1 MPDLLNRYATPF
13 VTGFFLI
20 SLISGVAL
28 FFHVG
33 TAAFR
38 EMHEILSL
46 VLILPF
52 GLHVWK
58 NWRPLLSYFRR
69 TPFWIGSAVSLAAAL
84 AFAWPA
90 ITGTA
95 AGGAGGPPPFA
106 LSSAVLKAPVA
117 EVAPVLNVTPDD
129 LLAGLKA
136 KGFTVTTV
144 DETLADIGTKSG
156 KDTMELAAI
165 LVALAK

>member
-1 MPDLLNRYATPF
+1 MPDILNRYATPF

-33 TAAFR
+33 TSAFR
-38 EMHEILSL
+38 EMHEILSM

-52 GLHVWK
+52 VLHAWK
-58 NWRPLLSYFRR
+58 NWRSLLNYFRR
-69 TPFWIGSAVSLAAAL
+69 APFWIGSAVSLVAAL

-90 ITGTA
+90 LTGS
-95 AGGAGGPPPFA
+95 GASSGGPPPFA
-106 LSSAVLKAPVA
+106 LSNAVLKAPVA
-117 EVAPVLNVTPDD
+117 EVAPVLNTTADD

-136 KGFTVTTV
+136 KGFTVTTA
-144 DETLADIGTKSG
+144 DESLSAIGSHSG
-156 KDTMELAAI
+156 KDTMELAAA

>member
-58 NWRPLLSYFRR
+58 NWRPLLNYFRR
-69 TPFWIGSAVSLAAAL
+69 APFWIGSAVSLAAAI

-90 ITGTA
+90 ITGA
-95 AGGAGGPPPFA
+95 AGGAGGPPPLA
-106 LSSAVLKAPVA
+106 LSNAVMKAPVA
-117 EVAPVLNVTPDD
+117 EVAPVLNVTAED

-136 KGFTVTTV
+136 KGFTVTGAEQSLV
-144 DETLADIGTKSG
+144 EIGKASG
-156 KDTMELAAI
+156 KDTMELAAT

>member
-20 SLISGVAL
+20 SLVSGVAL

-58 NWRPLLSYFRR
+58 NWRPLLNYFRR
-69 TPFWIGSAVSLAAAL
+69 APFWIGSAVSLAAAI

-90 ITGTA
+90 LTGTA

-106 LSSAVLKAPVA
+106 LSNAVMKAPVA
-117 EVAPVLNVTPDD
+117 EVAPVLNVTAED

-136 KGFTVTTV
+136 KGFTVTGAEQSLV
-144 DETLADIGTKSG
+144 EIGKASG
-156 KDTMELAAI
+156 KDTMELAAT

>member
-58 NWRPLLSYFRR
+58 NWRPLLNYFRR
-69 TPFWIGSAVSLAAAL
+69 APFWIGSAVSLAAAI

-90 ITGTA
+90 LTGAA

-106 LSSAVLKAPVA
+106 LSNAVMKAPVA
-117 EVAPVLNVTPDD
+117 EVAPVLNVTADD

-136 KGFTVTTV
+136 KGFTVTGAEQSLV
-144 DETLADIGTKSG
+144 EIGKASG
-156 KDTMELAAI
+156 KDTMELAAT

>member
-52 GLHVWK
+52 GLHAWK
-58 NWRPLLSYFRR
+58 NWRPLLNYFRR
-69 TPFWIGSAVSLAAAL
+69 APFWIGSAVSLAAAI

-90 ITGTA
+90 ITGA

-106 LSSAVLKAPVA
+106 LSNAVMKAPVA
-117 EVAPVLNVTPDD
+117 EVAPVLNVTAED
-129 LLAGLKA
+129 LLAGLRA
-136 KGFTVTTV
+136 KGFTVTGA
-144 DETLADIGTKSG
+144 EQSLADIGKASG
-156 KDTMELAAI
+156 KDTMELAAT
-165 LVALAK
+165 LVGLAK

>member
-1 MPDLLNRYATPF
+1 MPDILNRYATPF

-33 TAAFR
+33 TSAFR

-52 GLHVWK
+52 VLHVWK
-58 NWRPLLSYFRR
+58 NWRSLLNYFRR
-69 TPFWIGSAVSLAAAL
+69 TPFWIGSAVSLVAAL

-90 ITGTA
+90 LTGSA
-95 AGGAGGPPPFA
+95 AGTAGGPPPFA
-106 LSSAVLKAPVA
+106 LSNAVLKAPVA
-117 EVAPVLNVTPDD
+117 EVAPVLNTTPDD

-136 KGFTVTTV
+136 KGFTVTTT
-144 DETLADIGTKSG
+144 DEALSDIGTKSG
-156 KDTMELAAI
+156 KDTMELAAA

>member
-52 GLHVWK
+52 GLHAWK
-58 NWRPLLSYFRR
+58 NWRPLLNYFRR
-69 TPFWIGSAVSLAAAL
+69 APFWIGSAVSLAAAI

-90 ITGTA
+90 LTGAA
-95 AGGAGGPPPFA
+95 AGSAGGPPPFA
-106 LSSAVLKAPVA
+106 LSNAVMKAPVA
-117 EVAPVLNVTPDD
+117 EVAPVLNVTADD

-136 KGFTVTTV
+136 KGFTVTGAEQSLV
-144 DETLADIGTKSG
+144 EIGKASG
-156 KDTMELAAI
+156 KDTMELAAT

>member
-1 MPDLLNRYATPF
+1 MPELLNRYATPF
-13 VTGFFLI
+13 ITGLFLV
-20 SLISGVAL
+20 SLISGTAL

-33 TAAFR
+33 QSAFR
-38 EMHEILSL
+38 EMHEWLSM

-52 GLHVWK
+52 VLHVWK
-58 NWRPLLSYFRR
+58 NWRPLLSYFRHA
-69 TPFWIGSAVSLAAAL
+69 PFWVGSAVSLVAAI

-90 ITGTA
+90 LTGS
-95 AGGAGGPPPFA
+95 AGEGRGGPPPFA

-117 EVAPVLNVTPDD
+117 AVAPVLNLAPDD

-136 KGFTVTTV
+136 RGFTVTTT
-144 DETLADIGTKSG
+144 DEPLAAIGSNSG
-156 KDTMELAAI
+156 KDTMELAAA